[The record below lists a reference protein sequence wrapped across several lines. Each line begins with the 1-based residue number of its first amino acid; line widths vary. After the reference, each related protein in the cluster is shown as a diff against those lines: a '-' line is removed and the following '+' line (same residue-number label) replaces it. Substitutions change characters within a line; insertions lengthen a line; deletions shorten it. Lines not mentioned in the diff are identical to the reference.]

1 MNTFPPAFA
10 VLRTLSYRG
19 SYWQII
25 EVNSHTYNEINH
37 IYYDFN
43 FEGRFRDT
51 RQVDEVIILDRL
63 PIYPKTATFR
73 LDDDDIRELS
83 YYTLPIKLRIFD
95 ETIPVLNFDLKSWLP
110 RPEFRIPVER
120 VDDVYN
126 VFHRSLQD
134 YRVARRAT
142 QTPSQ
147 QRPAVIRQ
155 LDFRPPTP
163 PRPGHQSP
171 ASVRSDDSEL
181 SVYVSP
187 QRMMEFPT
195 LPSSRSSSPPVSHP
209 LPIPELVGHLLIENA
224 IRGED
229 SCPITAVPYRE
240 IQRISATSCFH
251 VFETEAIQTWLREH
265 SQCPVCRNSINNM
278 ITKEIKN

>member
-1 MNTFPPAFA
+1 MTAFPQAFA

-43 FEGRFRDT
+43 LEGRFRNT
-51 RQVDEVIILDRL
+51 RQVDEVIFLPRL
-63 PIYPKTATFR
+63 PIYPKKATFR
-73 LDDDDIRELS
+73 LDVDDIRELT
-83 YYTLPIKLRIFD
+83 YYTVPMQLRIFD
-95 ETIPVLNFDLKSWLP
+95 ETIPVLNFELKAWLP
-110 RPEFRIPVER
+110 RPEFRIPVENSE
-120 VDDVYN
+120 DVYN
-126 VFHRSLQD
+126 AFHRSLQD
-134 YRVARRAT
+134 YRVSRR
-142 QTPSQ
+142 QQSPSQ
-147 QRPAVIRQ
+147 QRSQVARQ
-155 LDFRPPTP
+155 IDFRPPTP
-163 PRPGHQSP
+163 PLPGHQSP
-171 ASVRSDDSEL
+171 ASVRSDNSDISI
-181 SVYVSP
+181 YASP
-187 QRMMEFPT
+187 EMRFEFPT
-195 LPSSRSSSPPVSHP
+195 LPASPSSSPVASRP